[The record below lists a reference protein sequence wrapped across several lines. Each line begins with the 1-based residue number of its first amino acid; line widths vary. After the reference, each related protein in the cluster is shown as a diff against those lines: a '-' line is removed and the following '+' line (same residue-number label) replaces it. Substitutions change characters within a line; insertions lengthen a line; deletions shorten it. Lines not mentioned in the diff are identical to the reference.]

1 MVVWLRQDKNG
12 IAVPDGIIRRDA
24 WLHVGALDESFR
36 SIEAQRLAI
45 LDEARQQAER
55 ILEAACEQASQVTQD
70 AEESALRL
78 YDEAYESA
86 RQCAIDD
93 WADALLK
100 SSVETHKQLR
110 QQRERMARIVLA
122 AVEKIVPLQDS
133 QGTYR
138 QVLRTLSKSM
148 QDVRYVTVRVC
159 PNELAYAETA
169 LRELAK
175 NSALVHI
182 VLPNNDPLAAK
193 VKPASASV
201 FVKYRPESNV
211 SLLVPSV
218 KNLVVNSVE
227 GLKYENVNVTLV
239 PAAPEKSVVQASGAS
254 TGPGAQS
261 SGVPLSG
268 QSAMKKAE
276 ESWAKQMR
284 GAAVVLVLG
293 LLGFFFWRKGPV
305 SESSADS
312 GPRKFFGTVVRFYTS
327 VTERV
332 RAMLGRKK

>member
-1 MVVWLRQDKNG
+1 MNTSRPAGPGRLSRWLAV
-12 IAVPDGIIRRDA
+12 IA
-24 WLHVGALDESFR
+24 LL
-36 SIEAQRLAI
+36 LM
-45 LDEARQQAER
+45 LT
-55 ILEAACEQASQVTQD
+55 ACEQDLFSRQTETDVNDMIGALSEAGIPASKKSGDNGKTWSVAVDEHQIGAAMIALKARGLPQQRYNNLGEIFKKDGLISTPTEERVRFIYGVTQ
-70 AEESALRL
+70 EL
-78 YDEAYESA
+78 
-86 RQCAIDD
+86 
-93 WADALLK
+93 
-100 SSVETHKQLR
+100 
-110 QQRERMARIVLA
+110 
-122 AVEKIVPLQDS
+122 S
-133 QGTYR
+133 Q
-138 QVLRTLSKSM
+138 TLS
-148 QDVRYVTVRVC
+148 QIDGVVVAR
-159 PNELAYAETA
+159 
-169 LRELAK
+169 
-175 NSALVHI
+175 VHI